1 MDDFLPKSLAQT
13 LGIVHPLLQAPM
25 AGASNP
31 DLVAAVSNAGG
42 LGGLGAAGMSPEQ
55 LSVTVRDIH
64 ERTDAPFNVN
74 LFHQSTEAYDTAALP
89 DRLLAQQ
96 LQDYHDE
103 YGLGAVPEPVPLFG
117 PAAEQLQ
124 VLLEAGVPVISFHF
138 GVDTAT
144 VATIHAAGAKV
155 LCTATTLA
163 EALQLQAAGVDAVI
177 AQGSEAGGHRGT
189 FDGDYQAGLIGS
201 MALVPRLVDALEV
214 PVIAAG
220 GIMDARGMVASFA
233 LGAAAVQMGTAF
245 LGCPETALAQPW
257 DAALNAAEADDTCVT
272 STLSG
277 KPARGIR
284 NRYINDLERADTPL
298 LPYPAQY
305 AVSRVLRQSTVRAG
319 SADFMAMWAGQGV
332 GLYSNLPAAE
342 RVEQLIDEAN
352 TLIRQLSEPRGR

>member
-1 MDDFLPKSLAQT
+1 MVNYLPQSLVQT

-42 LGGLGAAGMSPEQ
+42 LGGLGAAGMRPEQ
-55 LSVTVRDIH
+55 LSVAVRAIAD
-64 ERTDAPFNVN
+64 RTDAPFNVN
-74 LFHQSTEAYDTAALP
+74 LFHPSTENYDTAAMAAP
-89 DRLLAQQ
+89 QLAQQ
-96 LQDYHDE
+96 LQNYHDE
-103 YGLGAVPEPVPLFG
+103 YELGEVPEPVPLFG

-124 VLLEAGVPVISFHF
+124 VLLEARVPVISFHF
-138 GVDTAT
+138 GVDAGT
-144 VATIHAAGAKV
+144 VANIHAAGAKV
-155 LCTATTLA
+155 LCSATTLA
-163 EALQLQAAGVDAVI
+163 EAVQLQTAGVDAVI

-189 FDGDYQAGLIGS
+189 FLGDYKSGLTGS

-233 LGAAAVQMGTAF
+233 LGAAAVQMGTVF
-245 LGCPETALAQPW
+245 LGCPETALAPPW
-257 DAALNAAEADDTCVT
+257 DAALQAAEAEDTCVT

-284 NRYINDLERADTPL
+284 NRYINDLESADTPL

-305 AVSRVLRQSTVRAG
+305 AVSRVLRQATASAG
-319 SADFMAMWAGQGV
+319 SSDFMALWAGQGV

-342 RVEQLIDEAN
+342 RVEQLIADAN
-352 TLIRQLSEPRGR
+352 KLIRKMSQPQ